1 MVQVR
6 PSATLRLLGTVTFA
20 QQGKGDAP
28 SLPISRVSQTA
39 RKGANRGASTAP
51 QAAARCKQ
59 LVKPIVLLVA
69 IEAGQQMDLPDGPE
83 FSSQRLDDVVTLNLG
98 GRWTVDASA
107 AIEARADALLVE
119 SDGARRVVLDL
130 GRIARLD
137 TAGAWLIDRAR
148 QTLDAKG
155 VDARL
160 ESVRPEY
167 EILFREARYR
177 ALAVPKPPSGSHIV
191 RLLAD
196 IGASVVSAG
205 ADLYKGVG
213 FLGEVVAAIGMS
225 LARPSRFRGTSLVV
239 HIESIA
245 LRGVPIIALINFL
258 AGAIIAQ
265 QGIFQLR
272 RFGAT
277 IFIVDLIGILVLR
290 ELGVLLTAIMTAGR
304 SGSAIT
310 AELGSMKLHEE
321 IDALT
326 VMGLRPVDILIVPR
340 VLALVISLPLLT
352 FVADMAGIFG
362 GLLMSWV
369 YDGITPARFLTLLQ
383 EAIGFHTFM
392 SGLIKAPFMA
402 LVIGLISCVEGLAV
416 AGSAESL
423 GRQVTASV
431 VKSIFMVVV
440 VDGLFAMFFAGIRY

>member
-1 MVQVR
+1 
-6 PSATLRLLGTVTFA
+6 
-20 QQGKGDAP
+20 
-28 SLPISRVSQTA
+28 
-39 RKGANRGASTAP
+39 
-51 QAAARCKQ
+51 
-59 LVKPIVLLVA
+59 
-69 IEAGQQMDLPDGPE
+69 MDLADGPE
-83 FSSQRLDDVVTLNLG
+83 FSSQRLGDTVRLNLD

-107 AIEARADALLVE
+107 AIEARADALLAE
-119 SDGARRVVLDL
+119 SDGARQVVFDL
-130 GRIARLD
+130 GRVGRLD

-148 QTLDAKG
+148 QTLAAKG

-167 EILFREARYR
+167 EILLREARYH
-177 ALAVPKPPSGSHIV
+177 ALAVPRPPSESYLIA
-191 RLLAD
+191 LLAD
-196 IGASVVSAG
+196 IGESVASAG

-213 FLGEVVAAIGMS
+213 FLGEVVAAVGKS
-225 LARPSRFRGTSLVV
+225 LVSPSHFRGTSLVA

-245 LRGVPIIALINFL
+245 FRGVPIIALINFL

-272 RFGAT
+272 IFGAT
-277 IFIVDLIGILVLR
+277 IFVVKLIGILILR
-290 ELGVLLTAIMTAGR
+290 DLGVLLTAIMTAGR

-326 VMGLRPVDILIVPR
+326 VLGLRPVDILIVPR
-340 VLALVISLPLLT
+340 VLALVIGLPLLT
-352 FVADMAGIFG
+352 FVADMAGLFG
-362 GLLMSWV
+362 GLLVCWA
-369 YDGITPARFLTLLQ
+369 YGGISPASFMTLLQ
-383 EAIGFHTFM
+383 SAISLHTFLC
-392 SGLIKAPFMA
+392 GLIKAPFMA

-431 VKSIFMVVV
+431 VKSMFMVVV
-440 VDGLFAMFFAGIRY
+440 VDGLFAMFFAGINY

>member
-1 MVQVR
+1 
-6 PSATLRLLGTVTFA
+6 
-20 QQGKGDAP
+20 
-28 SLPISRVSQTA
+28 
-39 RKGANRGASTAP
+39 
-51 QAAARCKQ
+51 
-59 LVKPIVLLVA
+59 
-69 IEAGQQMDLPDGPE
+69 MDVPDGPE
-83 FSSQRLDDVVTLNLG
+83 FSSQRMGDAVRLSLG
-98 GRWTVDASA
+98 GHWTVDASA
-107 AIEARADALLVE
+107 AIEARADGLLAE
-119 SDGARRVVLDL
+119 SAGARRVVLDL
-130 GRIARLD
+130 GRVARLD

-155 VDARL
+155 VDAKI
-160 ESVRPEY
+160 ESIRPEY
-167 EILFREARYR
+167 EILLREARYR
-177 ALAVPKPPSGSHIV
+177 ALAVREPPSGSYII
-191 RLLAD
+191 RLFAD
-196 IGASVVSAG
+196 IGESVVSAG
-205 ADLYKGVG
+205 SDLYRGVG
-213 FLGEVVAAIGMS
+213 FLGEVVAAIGKS
-225 LARPSRFRGTSLVV
+225 LANPSHFRGTSLIVQM
-239 HIESIA
+239 ESIA
-245 LRGVPIIALINFL
+245 LRGTPIIALINFL

-277 IFIVDLIGILVLR
+277 IFVVDLIGILVLR

-340 VLALVISLPLLT
+340 VLALIISLPLLT
-352 FVADMAGIFG
+352 FIADMAGIFG
-362 GLLMSWV
+362 GLLVSWA

-383 EAIGFHTFM
+383 EAIGLHTFF

-402 LVIGLISCVEGLAV
+402 LIIGLISCVEGLAV
-416 AGSAESL
+416 GGSAESL

-440 VDGLFAMFFAGIRY
+440 VDGLFAIFFAGIRY

>member
-1 MVQVR
+1 
-6 PSATLRLLGTVTFA
+6 
-20 QQGKGDAP
+20 
-28 SLPISRVSQTA
+28 
-39 RKGANRGASTAP
+39 
-51 QAAARCKQ
+51 
-59 LVKPIVLLVA
+59 
-69 IEAGQQMDLPDGPE
+69 MDLLDGPE
-83 FSSQRLDDVVTLNLG
+83 FSSQRLGDTVTFNLG

-107 AIEARADALLVE
+107 AIESRADALLAE
-119 SDGARRVVLDL
+119 SDEAQRVVLDL
-130 GRIARLD
+130 GGVARLD

-167 EILFREARYR
+167 EILLREARYR
-177 ALAVPKPPSGSHIV
+177 ALALPRRPGRSYLITV
-191 RLLAD
+191 LAD
-196 IGASVVSAG
+196 VGESVVSAG
-205 ADLYKGVG
+205 ADLYKGIG
-213 FLGEVVAAIGMS
+213 FLGEVVAALGKS
-225 LARPSRFRGTSLVV
+225 LLHPSRFRATSLVA

-245 LRGVPIIALINFL
+245 FRGVPIIALINFL

-265 QGIFQLR
+265 QSIFQLR
-272 RFGAT
+272 VFGAT
-277 IFIVDLIGILVLR
+277 IFVVKLIGILILR
-290 ELGVLLTAIMTAGR
+290 DLGVLLTAIMTAGR

-310 AELGSMKLHEE
+310 AELGSMKLREE

-326 VMGLRPVDILIVPR
+326 VLGLRPVDILIVPR
-340 VLALVISLPLLT
+340 ILALVISLPLLT

-362 GLLMSWV
+362 GLVVSWV
-369 YDGITPARFLTLLQ
+369 YEGITPARFLTLLQ
-383 EAIGFHTFM
+383 SAISLHTFL

-440 VDGLFAMFFAGIRY
+440 VDGLFAMFFAGINY

>member
-1 MVQVR
+1 
-6 PSATLRLLGTVTFA
+6 
-20 QQGKGDAP
+20 
-28 SLPISRVSQTA
+28 
-39 RKGANRGASTAP
+39 
-51 QAAARCKQ
+51 
-59 LVKPIVLLVA
+59 
-69 IEAGQQMDLPDGPE
+69 MDLPDGPE
-83 FSSQRLDDVVTLNLG
+83 FSCRRLGDTATLSLG
-98 GRWTVDASA
+98 GQWTVKASA
-107 AIEARADALLVE
+107 AIEARADALLAE
-119 SDGARRVVLDL
+119 SEGARLVVFDL
-130 GRIARLD
+130 GRVARLD

-148 QTLDAKG
+148 QSLDAKG
-155 VDARL
+155 VEAKI
-160 ESVRPEY
+160 ESVRPEF
-167 EILFREARYR
+167 EILLREARYR
-177 ALAVPKPPSGSHIV
+177 ALPVPKPPSGSHIV

-196 IGASVVSAG
+196 IGESVISAG

-213 FLGEVVAAIGMS
+213 FLGEVVAAIGKS
-225 LARPSRFRGTSLVV
+225 LLSPSRFRGTSLVV
-239 HIESIA
+239 HIENIA

-277 IFIVDLIGILVLR
+277 IFIVDLIGILILR

-310 AELGSMKLHEE
+310 AELGSMKLQEE

-340 VLALVISLPLLT
+340 ILALVISLPLLT

-362 GLLMSWV
+362 GLLMSWF
-369 YDGITPARFLTLLQ
+369 YDGITPARFLALLP
-383 EAIGFHTFM
+383 EAIGLHTFL

>member
-1 MVQVR
+1 
-6 PSATLRLLGTVTFA
+6 
-20 QQGKGDAP
+20 
-28 SLPISRVSQTA
+28 
-39 RKGANRGASTAP
+39 
-51 QAAARCKQ
+51 
-59 LVKPIVLLVA
+59 
-69 IEAGQQMDLPDGPE
+69 MDLPDGPE
-83 FSSQRLDDVVTLNLG
+83 FSSQRSGDAVRLNLG

-119 SDGARRVVLDL
+119 SDGAQRVVLDL
-130 GRIARLD
+130 GRVARLD

-155 VDARL
+155 VDAKL
-160 ESVRPEY
+160 ESVRPEH
-167 EILFREARYR
+167 EILLREARYH
-177 ALAVPKPPSGSHIV
+177 ALAVPRPPSGSYLIA
-191 RLLAD
+191 LLAD
-196 IGASVVSAG
+196 IGESVVSAG

-213 FLGEVVAAIGMS
+213 FLGEVVAAIGKS
-225 LARPSRFRGTSLVV
+225 LLSPSRFRGTSLVA
-239 HIESIA
+239 HIENIA
-245 LRGVPIIALINFL
+245 FRGVPIIALINFL

-265 QGIFQLR
+265 QSIFQLR
-272 RFGAT
+272 VFGAT
-277 IFIVDLIGILVLR
+277 ILVVKLIGILILR
-290 ELGVLLTAIMTAGR
+290 DLGVLLTAIMTAGR

-326 VMGLRPVDILIVPR
+326 VLGLRPVDILIVPR

-352 FVADMAGIFG
+352 FVADMAGLFG
-362 GLLMSWV
+362 GLLVSWV
-369 YDGITPARFLTLLQ
+369 YGGITPASFMTLLQ
-383 EAIGFHTFM
+383 SAINLHTFLC
-392 SGLIKAPFMA
+392 GLIKAPFMA

-440 VDGLFAMFFAGIRY
+440 VDGLFAMFFAGIGY

>member
-1 MVQVR
+1 LV
-6 PSATLRLLGTVTFA
+6 
-20 QQGKGDAP
+20 
-28 SLPISRVSQTA
+28 SRVSQTA
-39 RKGANRGASTAP
+39 RNGANRDASTSP
-51 QAAARCKQ
+51 QAVARCM
-59 LVKPIVLLVA
+59 LEKPIALLLA
-69 IEAGQQMDLPDGPE
+69 IEMWRMMDLPDGPE
-83 FSSQRLDDVVTLNLG
+83 FSSQRVGDTVTLNLG
-98 GRWTVDASA
+98 GHWTVDASA

-119 SDGARRVVLDL
+119 GDGARRVVLDL
-130 GRIARLD
+130 GRVGRLD

-167 EILFREARYR
+167 EILLREARYR
-177 ALAVPKPPSGSHIV
+177 ALAVPRQPSGSYLIA
-191 RLLAD
+191 LLAD
-196 IGASVVSAG
+196 VGESVISAG
-205 ADLYKGVG
+205 VDLYKGIG
-213 FLGEVVAAIGMS
+213 FLGEVVASIGKS
-225 LARPSRFRGTSLVV
+225 FLSPSRFRGTSLVA

-245 LRGVPIIALINFL
+245 FRGVPIIALINFL

-265 QGIFQLR
+265 QSIFQLR
-272 RFGAT
+272 VFGAT
-277 IFIVDLIGILVLR
+277 IFVVKLIGILILR
-290 ELGVLLTAIMTAGR
+290 DLGVLLTAIMTAGR

-326 VMGLRPVDILIVPR
+326 VLGLRPIDILIVPR

-352 FVADMAGIFG
+352 FVADMAGLFG
-362 GLLMSWV
+362 GLLVSWI
-369 YDGITPARFLTLLQ
+369 YGGITPASFMTLLQ
-383 EAIGFHTFM
+383 SAISLHTFLC
-392 SGLIKAPFMA
+392 GLIKAPFMA

-431 VKSIFMVVV
+431 VKSMFMVVV
-440 VDGLFAMFFAGIRY
+440 VDGLFAMFFAGINY

>member
-1 MVQVR
+1 
-6 PSATLRLLGTVTFA
+6 LGDTVTF
-20 QQGKGDAP
+20 D
-28 SLPISRVSQTA
+28 
-39 RKGANRGASTAP
+39 
-51 QAAARCKQ
+51 
-59 LVKPIVLLVA
+59 
-69 IEAGQQMDLPDGPE
+69 
-83 FSSQRLDDVVTLNLG
+83 LG
-98 GRWTVDASA
+98 GQWTVKASA
-107 AIEARADALLVE
+107 AIEARADALLAE
-119 SDGARRVVLDL
+119 SDGARRVVFNL
-130 GRIARLD
+130 GRVARLD

-148 QTLDAKG
+148 QTIDAKG
-155 VDARL
+155 VEAML
-160 ESVRPEY
+160 ESVRSEF
-167 EILFREARYR
+167 EILLREARYR
-177 ALAVPKPPSGSHIV
+177 ALPVPKPPSGSHV
-191 RLLAD
+191 VHLLAD
-196 IGASVVSAG
+196 IGESVVSAG
-205 ADLYKGVG
+205 ADLYEGVG
-213 FLGEVVAAIGMS
+213 FLGEVVAAIGKT
-225 LARPSRFRGTSLVV
+225 LLNPSRFRGTSLVV
-239 HIESIA
+239 QVENIA
-245 LRGVPIIALINFL
+245 LRGAPIIILINFL

-310 AELGSMKLHEE
+310 AELGSMELQEE

-352 FVADMAGIFG
+352 FLADMAGIFG

-369 YDGITPARFLTLLQ
+369 YEGITPVRFLALLQ
-383 EAIGFHTFM
+383 EAIGLHTFF

-440 VDGLFAMFFAGIRY
+440 VDGLFAMFFAGIGY